1 MGACSSLLHGV
12 SAPHNLCAVVCRPAT
27 GAGFFLCLSRERNQ
41 REDTPRWRSGP
52 PLAGRSPGGWRRARG
67 RREGTSCP
75 VTAGSAI
82 RADPPLRAPPAA
94 APPRGRTERLVASR
108 HRAKTQQPSVAM
120 PRSGEPERPVP
131 FEGDARPTCR
141 WQVAARITAG
151 PWKAQ
156 PGSLGAVR
164 RGGGAP
170 RQRGSDRRICDEVRK
185 TEPSDCGDLCAPS
198 KSSYAAGTSL
208 PQLPLSLS
216 SAPASLSDP
225 ARTSMSAHSPAANA
239 RWAFGR
245 AHPHRQ

>member
-75 VTAGSAI
+75 VTAGSAV

-94 APPRGRTERLVASR
+94 APPRGRAERLVASR
-108 HRAKTQQPSVAM
+108 HRAKTPSPFAAM
-120 PRSGEPERPVP
+120 PRSGEPERDVP

-151 PWKAQ
+151 PWRVQ
-156 PGSLGAVR
+156 PGSLG
-164 RGGGAP
+164 
-170 RQRGSDRRICDEVRK
+170 EVRT
-185 TEPSDCGDLCAPS
+185 TEPSDRGDFRATLDQQMPAFHGATV
-198 KSSYAAGTSL
+198 SSE
-208 PQLPLSLS
+208 PP
-216 SAPASLSDP
+216 P
-225 ARTSMSAHSPAANA
+225 ARTSLSGRSLAAK
-239 RWAFGR
+239 RHWRFGR
-245 AHPHRQ
+245 SHPRQATRRAPWLWFLWP

>member
-1 MGACSSLLHGV
+1 MFAMAGLRGFRTQTSEVMYLMGACSSLLHGV

-108 HRAKTQQPSVAM
+108 HRAKTQQRSVAM
-120 PRSGEPERPVP
+120 PRSGEPERSVP
-131 FEGDARPTCR
+131 RARHPAGTMALVPLAVTKGTR
-141 WQVAARITAG
+141 AGRVATSGSAVVMKRGTREQGGSTTFSRLARSSKMAHRLSTLRGIL
-151 PWKAQ
+151 PWK
-156 PGSLGAVR
+156 
-164 RGGGAP
+164 
-170 RQRGSDRRICDEVRK
+170 
-185 TEPSDCGDLCAPS
+185 
-198 KSSYAAGTSL
+198 
-208 PQLPLSLS
+208 
-216 SAPASLSDP
+216 
-225 ARTSMSAHSPAANA
+225 
-239 RWAFGR
+239 
-245 AHPHRQ
+245 